1 MTLSELR
8 QAQGWRGCA
17 DDDLYYRC
25 GPFIVQLRTRLA
37 DTLDLLEQFYGP
49 CWASRD
55 PAVAHF
61 QVEINSAS
69 GIRRW
74 WRAQAVFA
82 LDGLHPFE
90 PFPREHAF
98 PLLEW
103 GLNWSIATRAHRYLM
118 LHAGALERKGQA
130 LLLPAMP
137 GAGKSTL
144 SAALAYRGWRLL
156 ADEFGLIRPADGAIV
171 PLPRA
176 IPLKNRSIPV
186 IREFLPDAFLGP
198 VFPKT
203 RKGDVAHLRPPLP
216 SLERQTEPAHPRWIT
231 FPRFVPGLR
240 RPQLKRLE
248 KSLGFT
254 RLAQNAFNYRLLGED
269 GFTTLVRLVRE
280 CACFS
285 LDYGD
290 LDAAIALIEEI
301 TADEPG

>member
-1 MTLSELR
+1 MTLSELL
-8 QAQGWRGCA
+8 QAPDRRGLA
-17 DDDLYYRC
+17 DNGLVYRS
-25 GPFIVQLRTRLA
+25 GPFIIALRTRLA

-49 CWASRD
+49 CWASRG

-82 LDGLHPFE
+82 LDALHPFE

-118 LHAGALERKGQA
+118 LHAGALERNGQA

-156 ADEFGLIRPADGAIV
+156 SDEFGLIRPTGGDIL

-216 SLERQTEPAHPRWIT
+216 SLARQTEPAQPRWIA

-240 RPQLKRLE
+240 RPQLKRLD
-248 KSLGFT
+248 KSLGFA
-254 RLAQNAFNYRLLGED
+254 RLAQNAFNYRLLGEG
-269 GFTTLVRLVRE
+269 GFMTLVRLVRE
-280 CACFS
+280 CTCFS
-285 LDYGD
+285 MDYGN
-290 LDAAIALIEEI
+290 LAAAIALIEEI
-301 TADEPG
+301 TADEPC